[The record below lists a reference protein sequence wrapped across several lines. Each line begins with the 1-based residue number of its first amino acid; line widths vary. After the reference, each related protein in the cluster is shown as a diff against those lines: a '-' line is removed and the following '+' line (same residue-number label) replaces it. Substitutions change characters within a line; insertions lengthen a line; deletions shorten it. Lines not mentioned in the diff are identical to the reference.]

1 MIKRVVNFANKIVNM
16 LETILLHVSNIENKV
31 ESMKNQSDDYVKEYI
46 DFAKNVSEY
55 LNKHVTIISVENK
68 TSSPINDVLFVRKI
82 YAKLVGFGYTI
93 NAIIDENNALTYA
106 TKKYVLLE
114 KDGDKKMYILK
125 NNDQIILSDI
135 EL

>member
-1 MIKRVVNFANKIVNM
+1 MIKRVVNFANKIVDM

-55 LNKHVTIISVENK
+55 LNRHVTIISVENK
-68 TSSPINDVLFVRKI
+68 TSSPINDVLFVRI
-82 YAKLVGFGYTI
+82 CGKLVGFGYTI

-114 KDGDKKMYILK
+114 KDEDKKMYILK
-125 NNDQIILSDI
+125 NNDQIILSGI